1 MQKFNGFPPGK
12 VRLVEI
18 PATFFSELLPLVDD
32 PAELKLILF
41 CFWALPQK
49 DEKFRYLRRRDFAD
63 STDLVRGLA
72 ALDPD
77 ADPDDLLDVALERAV
92 ERGALLRVEVTLD
105 SGLER
110 LYFVNTALGRA
121 AVSQLQ
127 AGRWQPR
134 DAENPVEILPERP
147 NIYRLYEDNIGPLTA
162 MIADALKDA
171 EKDYPA
177 HWIEDA
183 LREAVENNKRSWR
196 YIQRI
201 LKRWETEGKSREPVG
216 RHAEQDGQSYVSGEF
231 SKFIK
236 H

>member
-12 VRLVEI
+12 VRMVEV
-18 PATFFSELLPLVDD
+18 PASFFSELLPLVDD
-32 PAELKLILF
+32 PAELKVILF

-49 DEKFRYLRRRDFAD
+49 DEKFRYLRRQDFAD
-63 STDLVRGLA
+63 NPELVRGLSTI
-72 ALDPD
+72 DPE
-77 ADPDDLLDVALERAV
+77 ADPDDLLDAALLRAV
-92 ERGALLRVEVTLD
+92 ERGALLCAPVNLDNRVEP
-105 SGLER
+105 

-121 AVSQLQ
+121 AVNQLQ
-127 AGRWQPR
+127 AGKWQPH
-134 DAENPVEILPERP
+134 DADNPVEILPERP
-147 NIYRLYEDNIGPLTA
+147 NIYRLYEENIGPLTA

-183 LREAVENNKRSWR
+183 IREAVEQNKRSWR

-216 RHAEQDGQSYVSGEF
+216 RHAEQDGQSYVSGEY
-231 SKFIK
+231 SRFIK